1 MSAGSDPSDHV
12 RIRSVETLSNNW
24 YTLRKYTVDYR
35 RRDGSWQQLSR
46 EACHRG
52 DSAVVLL
59 YSRQRGTVILT
70 RQFRLPVY
78 VNGNTGGMLLEV
90 PGGLLDTESPA
101 VAIRREA
108 EEETGFR
115 LSHVEEVLAAYMSP
129 NLVTER
135 IHFFVAEFDADDR
148 VSAGGG
154 SVAEGEDIEVVE
166 LPLDEALAMIE
177 RGEIADG
184 KTVILLY
191 HAKLKGL
198 LGDQPRAGGPPV

>member
-1 MSAGSDPSDHV
+1 MSASSTSSDRV
-12 RIRSVETLSNNW
+12 RIRNVETLSDNW

-59 YSRQRGTVILT
+59 YARQRGTVILT
-70 RQFRLPVY
+70 RQFRLPVF
-78 VNGNTGGMLLEV
+78 VNGHTGGMLLEV
-90 PGGLLDTESPA
+90 PGGLLDAESPA
-101 VAIRREA
+101 AAVRREA

-115 LSHVEEVLAAYMSP
+115 LSRADEVLAAYMSP

-135 IHFFVAEFDADDR
+135 THLFVAELELDAR

-154 SVAEGEDIEVVE
+154 AVAEGEDIEVVE

-177 RGEIADG
+177 RGEITDG
-184 KTVILLY
+184 KTIILLY
-191 HAKLKGL
+191 YAKLKGL
-198 LGDQPRAGGPPV
+198 LD